1 MLMRMP
7 GQQGV
12 SSGGGLSSVPDD
24 LRAPTMPSLSLRSSC
39 SGGAKIS
46 GASSKQS
53 RAATAVRT
61 DGEDGNTPRPS
72 VAGDGSRPVAGV
84 SPSAQCS
91 NHVTSPIKQQ
101 TSAEEKVAVRNTGAP
116 LDFSGVVLPLV
127 IKDRWKFKHRIG
139 QGSFGAVFSGRDVRT
154 KARVAAKLE
163 PVGPR
168 RSLLKTE
175 VAVLKELQGTG
186 HVCRYIASGCM
197 NGFNYLIMELLA
209 DNLAQNF
216 RTHRQSKLLD
226 EIKDENAK
234 QQATVAV
241 AGGQP
246 TTAGTAATAAVATPA
261 AVAAEPEHQE
271 EGRFTVAAL
280 TFTQVAFL
288 GRQMIRAIQCLHE
301 HGYLHRD
308 VKPSNFAL
316 GLQSGKIS
324 TCYTIDFGLAR
335 RYVDEKGAHREPRLN
350 PGFRGTAR
358 YASLNAH
365 RNLELSRRDDLWSVF
380 FIVFEFLVGVLPW
393 APLSGRDE
401 IGVAKEQWLVD
412 SADAGPS
419 PICTLPHP
427 LPLMFRALQ
436 KLDYGDKPD
445 YDAFVG
451 LFDHAGP
458 AEPMSDPSCDPPS
471 DPITPAT
478 PPRAMTLA
486 GLIPPAAAAVSTTQV
501 AQPPPP
507 EEPARELQVE
517 SGRLLC
523 PRPPTHARPPSGR
536 GGDRPPL
543 LAARRNRFTAPQSE
557 ARADQA

>member
-1 MLMRMP
+1 MP
-7 GQQGV
+7 SQQGA
-12 SSGGGLSSVPDD
+12 SSGGLSSVPDD
-24 LRAPTMPSLSLRSSC
+24 LRAPTMPSVSLSC

-72 VAGDGSRPVAGV
+72 VAGDGSRPVPGV
-84 SPSAQCS
+84 NLSAQCS
-91 NHVTSPIKQQ
+91 NHVTSPAKQQ
-101 TSAEEKVAVRNTGAP
+101 TSAEEKVAVRNTAVP
-116 LDFSGVVLPLV
+116 LDFSDVKLPLV

-139 QGSFGAVFSGRDVRT
+139 QGSFGAVFSGRDLRT

-186 HVCRYIASGCM
+186 HVCRYIASGCT

-234 QQATVAV
+234 EQAAVAV
-241 AGGQP
+241 AGGKLTP
-246 TTAGTAATAAVATPA
+246 AGMAATAV
-261 AVAAEPEHQE
+261 VAAEPENQE
-271 EGRFTVAAL
+271 ERRFTVAAL

-316 GLQSGKIS
+316 GFQPGKIS

-335 RYVDEKGAHREPRLN
+335 RYVDEKGVHREPRLN

-380 FIVFEFLVGVLPW
+380 FILFEFLVGVLPW
-393 APLSGRDE
+393 AALSGRDE

-458 AEPMSDPSCDPPS
+458 PEPMSDPSYDPPS

-478 PPRAMTLA
+478 PPRAMALA
-486 GLIPPAAAAVSTTQV
+486 GLIPPAAAAVSTAQF

-507 EEPARELQVE
+507 EEPARELPVG

-536 GGDRPPL
+536 RGDRPAL
-543 LAARRNRFTAPQSE
+543 LDARRNRFTAPLSD